1 MDVTAN
7 EHTFPIMARQLMRDI
22 DEHFAELDAELDP
35 APEYASRHRRPEPL
49 PRPCVCGPAGIY
61 AHEPFC
67 TGPPVH
73 PG

>member
-1 MDVTAN
+1 MGKPNT
-7 EHTFPIMARQLMRDI
+7 HTFENMTQQLMRDI
-22 DEHFAELDAELDP
+22 DEHFAGLDAEAGPIPDGMP
-35 APEYASRHRRPEPL
+35 APL
-49 PRPCVCGPAGIY
+49 PRPCVCGPVGIY